1 MHFKGF
7 RNRLNEQVVG
17 SEIKSQVSY
26 HGHSIVETLD
36 SKVFVDQQET
46 RFGSLE
52 EAKQEIKQQMM
63 YEDIQHELQEELYAD
78 LSYTK
83 VVDIIRKVY
92 EDVKITDTLVES
104 YIELASSKLF
114 TTDPIAQEIRKF
126 NNFDRLIEG
135 HVDYKL
141 DDGSVVVI
149 SEETQQRINSTFGQ
163 HKDVVQYMRE
173 SKDNFLSVLNQLEG

>member
-7 RNRLNEQVVG
+7 RHRLNEQAVG
-17 SEIKSQVSY
+17 SGIKSQIS
-26 HGHSIVETLD
+26 
-36 SKVFVDQQET
+36 
-46 RFGSLE
+46 
-52 EAKQEIKQQMM
+52 
-63 YEDIQHELQEELYAD
+63 
-78 LSYTK
+78 
-83 VVDIIRKVY
+83 
-92 EDVKITDTLVES
+92 
-104 YIELASSKLF
+104 
-114 TTDPIAQEIRKF
+114 QEIRKF

>member
-1 MHFKGF
+1 MYF
-7 RNRLNEQVVG
+7 RGLRSKLNEQAVG
-17 SEIKSQVSY
+17 AEIKSQASY
-26 HGHSIVETLD
+26 YGSSIVETAEG
-36 SKVFVDQQET
+36 KVFVDQQET

-52 EAKQEIKQQMM
+52 EAKQEIKQRMM
-63 YEDIQHELQEELYAD
+63 YEDIQQELEKELYAEI
-78 LSYTK
+78 SYTK
-83 VVDIIRKVY
+83 VADIIRKQY

-126 NNFDRLIEG
+126 NNFDRLLEG

-141 DDGSVVVI
+141 DDGTTVVI

-173 SKDNFLSVLNQLEG
+173 SQKNFLSVLNQLEE